1 MIQDHRNL
9 GLTGKEDEEEL
20 KKCKQRLTD
29 EVRHEMR
36 RARWG
41 TRKRKWRHKIHC
53 LCPFLDANWENEGAQ
68 IEVEFNVE
76 AWS

>member
-36 RARWG
+36 RARQG
-41 TRKRKWRHKIHC
+41 TRKS
-53 LCPFLDANWENEGAQ
+53 DATRDIASNP
-68 IEVEFNVE
+68 
-76 AWS
+76 S

>member
-36 RARWG
+36 RA
-41 TRKRKWRHKIHC
+41 K
-53 LCPFLDANWENEGAQ
+53 
-68 IEVEFNVE
+68 
-76 AWS
+76 